1 MKKGDSRSM
10 FHGATAIIF
19 DRARELRANTTE
31 PEKILWDRIS
41 NRQLDGFKF
50 RRQHPIN
57 TYIADFYCH
66 QAKLVVEL
74 DGLIHYYPENKE
86 YDKSRNL
93 EMEGLGIRVI
103 RFRNEEIFD
112 SLDLVIKTIR
122 KELSPLTPFH
132 P

>member
-1 MKKGDSRSM
+1 M

>member
-103 RFRNEEIFD
+103 RFRNEEIF
-112 SLDLVIKTIR
+112 V
-122 KELSPLTPFH
+122 
-132 P
+132 